1 MNIYR
6 PADEKRPYADAG
18 NVQNDLFGVLLNHA
32 AELRYG
38 GDRFFGKAARRTQ
51 QLGLFFDKGARHGL
65 RDAGRRGEEQ
75 TALPRF
81 RVECGYGG
89 FLL

>member
-1 MNIYR
+1 M
-6 PADEKRPYADAG
+6 
-18 NVQNDLFGVLLNHA
+18 LFEVLLNHA
-32 AELRYG
+32 AKLRYG
-38 GDRFFGKAARRTQ
+38 GNRFFGKAARRTQ

-65 RDAGRRGEEQ
+65 RDALRRGKEQ

-81 RVECGYGG
+81 RLERGYGV